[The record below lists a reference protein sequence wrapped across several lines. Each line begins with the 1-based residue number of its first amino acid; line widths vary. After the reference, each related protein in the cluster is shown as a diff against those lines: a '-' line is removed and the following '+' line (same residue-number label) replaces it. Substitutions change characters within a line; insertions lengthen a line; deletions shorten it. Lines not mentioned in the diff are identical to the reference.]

1 MKRPSHHDSDPVARL
16 AAIDVSKLTPDGGE
30 HFNRLIFEK
39 SPYLLQHA
47 ENPIDWYPWS
57 EQAFARAAQEDKPV
71 FISIG
76 YSTCHWCHVM
86 AHESFEDAE
95 VAGVLNRHFIAI
107 KVDREE
113 RPDLDNT
120 YMAVCQMLTGSGGW
134 PLNLVLT
141 PEKKPFFAA
150 TYIPRTAR
158 MGMVGLTS
166 ILEKI
171 VELWLTD
178 RSRLLQTGEQVRQA
192 LRRHDQAAD
201 TVRELSDAP
210 LQKALDQYR
219 QSFDRQHAGFGKAP
233 KFPTPHNLSL
243 LLRIGQRTGEQQ
255 ATAMALQTLQRLR
268 LGGIFD
274 HVGYGLHRY
283 SVDAHWLVPHFEK
296 MLYDQAL
303 LAIANV
309 DTWMVT
315 QDPFYAQ
322 TAEEILTYVQRD
334 LRHPEGGFFCG
345 EDADSEGEEG
355 TFYLWT
361 PEQIKEI
368 LGQELATIFCRSYG
382 ISEGGNFEG
391 KSIPHLQE
399 DIEDLARRVGVDADQ
414 LGALLAEGRKRLF
427 AAREQRLR
435 PHRDDKIL
443 TGWNGLV
450 IAALART
457 GSALAKPELIEA
469 ANQAADFVLTH
480 LRRSDGRLLRRWRQ
494 AEAAIPAFLEDYAFL
509 GWGLHELFLAGFD
522 SSYLEAAIELTN
534 AMLELFDDG
543 KGGLYDTGA
552 DAETVL
558 VRGRSV
564 QDGAIPAGASVAA
577 FNLLRLGRL
586 SGDTAMENRGENLIG
601 ANLEQIDRYPSAYA
615 QWLIALD
622 FALGP
627 KTEVVLVCGAD
638 GEPPTALLNE
648 LRRRF
653 LPRTQAI
660 VYQPGDDVL
669 GRISPIVRGK
679 GPVDGAAAAWVC
691 RDQTCLPPVTSP
703 DELGRRLAETP

>member
-1 MKRPSHHDSDPVARL
+1 MKRPSQHNPDPVARL
-16 AAIDVSKLTPDGGE
+16 TAIDVSSLPPDGGDR
-30 HFNRLIFEK
+30 FNRLIFEK

-47 ENPIDWYPWS
+47 ENPIDWHPWS
-57 EQAFARAAQEDKPV
+57 EEAFARAVQEDKPV

-95 VAGVLNRHFIAI
+95 VADVLNRHFIAI

-141 PEKKPFFAA
+141 PAKKPFFAA

-178 RSRLLQTGEQVRQA
+178 RSRLLQTGEQVGQS
-192 LRRHDQAAD
+192 LRRLDQTAAIA
-201 TVRELSDAP
+201 RPLSETP
-210 LQKALDQYR
+210 LQKALEQYR
-219 QSFDRQHAGFGKAP
+219 QNFDRQHAGFGQAP

-243 LLRIGQRTGEQQ
+243 LLRIGLRTRDHQ
-255 ATAMALQTLQRLR
+255 ATEMALQTLQRLR

-274 HVGYGLHRY
+274 QVGYGLHRY

-296 MLYDQAL
+296 MLYDQS
-303 LAIANV
+303 LAVIASI
-309 DTWMVT
+309 DAWLAT

-322 TAEEILTYVQRD
+322 TAEEILAYLRRD
-334 LRHPEGGFFCG
+334 LRDPEGGFYCG

-355 TFYLWT
+355 TFYVWT
-361 PEQIKEI
+361 PEQIREI
-368 LGQELATIFCRSYG
+368 LGPDLGTIYCRSYG

-391 KSIPHLQE
+391 KSIPHLRE
-399 DIEDLARRVGVDADQ
+399 DIEALARRVDVEIEQ
-414 LGALLAEGRKRLF
+414 LSDLLAEGRRLLF
-427 AAREQRLR
+427 AAREQRPR

-443 TGWNGLV
+443 TGWNGLA

-457 GSALAKPELIEA
+457 GAALDKPELIEA
-469 ANQAADFVLTH
+469 ARQAADFVLDR

-494 AEAAIPAFLEDYAFL
+494 EEAAIPAFLEDYAFL
-509 GWGLHELFLAGFD
+509 GWGLNELYLASFD
-522 SSYLEAAIELTN
+522 SGYLEAALELTA
-534 AMLELFDDG
+534 AMLDLFDDG
-543 KGGLYDTGA
+543 QGGLYDTGA

-558 VRGRSV
+558 VRGRSM

-577 FNLLRLGRL
+577 LNLLRLGRL
-586 SGDTAMENRGENLIG
+586 SGDTAMENRGEKLIG
-601 ANLEQIDRYPSAYA
+601 ASLEQIDRYPSAYA

-622 FALGP
+622 YALGP
-627 KTEVVLVCGAD
+627 KTEVILVPGTD
-638 GEPPTALLNE
+638 GSPPQPLLAE
-648 LRRRF
+648 LRRHF
-653 LPRTQAI
+653 LPRAQAI
-660 VYQPGDDVL
+660 LYQPGDSRL
-669 GRISPIVRGK
+669 ERLAPIVRGK
-679 GPVDGAAAAWVC
+679 TAVDGRPTAWVC
-691 RDQTCLPPVTSP
+691 RDQTCLPPATTV
-703 DELGRRLAETP
+703 EEMVKRLTETP